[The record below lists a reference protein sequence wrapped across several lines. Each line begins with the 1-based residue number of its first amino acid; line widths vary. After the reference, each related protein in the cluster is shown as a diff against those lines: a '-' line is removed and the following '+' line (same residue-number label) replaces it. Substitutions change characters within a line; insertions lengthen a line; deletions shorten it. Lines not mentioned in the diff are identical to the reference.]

1 MSFIARRVGFY
12 LVALWVAVTA
22 NFFIPRAM
30 PGNPAQVLLTKY
42 PNLGPSAYNALV
54 AELGIGKGGSLWGQ
68 YLTYIGDLFHG
79 NLGLSASEFPAPVL
93 TLIESSIP
101 WTLVLVGVATVISF
115 VIGTLLGM
123 LAAWRRGGW
132 FERSLPLLAFLQAIP
147 YFFFALIIVYVFAL
161 NYHLFPAGQGYNGST
176 GITPGWSPAFIGS
189 AIEHSVLPAATI
201 ILTTM
206 AGWMLQMRNVMMT
219 TIDEEYVLAAQAK
232 GLSDRRVMLTY
243 AGRNAILPS
252 ISAFAL
258 SLGFVISGALVM
270 ELVFSYPGVG
280 YLLFNAV
287 QSNDYALMQG
297 IFLVIAVAVI
307 AANLLAD
314 VVYVMVDP
322 RARTRTE
329 A

>member
-1 MSFIARRVGFY
+1 MRFITRRIAFY
-12 LVALWVAVTA
+12 LVALWAAVTA

-54 AELGIGKGGSLWGQ
+54 AELGIGKGGSLWHQ
-68 YLTYIGDLFHG
+68 YLTYIGDLFQG
-79 NLGLSASEFPAPVL
+79 NLGVSSSEFPAQVT
-93 TLIESSIP
+93 TLIEAALP
-101 WTLVLVGVATVISF
+101 WTLVLVGMSTVISF
-115 VIGTLLGM
+115 FAGTLLGM

-132 FERSLPLLAFLQAIP
+132 FERALPGLAFLQAVP

-161 NYHLFPAGQGYNGST
+161 TGHLFPAGQGYAGNT
-176 GITPGWSPAFIGS
+176 GIVPGWSGAFIGS
-189 AIEHSVLPAATI
+189 AIEHSVLPAVTI
-201 ILTTM
+201 VLTTV

-219 TIDEEYVLAAQAK
+219 TVGEEYVLAAQAK
-232 GLSDRRVMLTY
+232 GLSDRRVMVTY

-270 ELVFSYPGVG
+270 ELVFSYPGLG

-297 IFLVIAVAVI
+297 IFLVISIAVI
-307 AANLLAD
+307 AANLIAD
-314 VVYVMVDP
+314 IVYVVVDP